1 MSQRFNPR
9 RFLGALGAVLACS
22 MAMAT
27 VTASTAS
34 AATPATAGTSVASGS
49 SKVVPTPSGPGAVT
63 VGSGTE
69 SATIYRDTQGVP
81 HVYSTTTSGMFFGDG
96 WAQAQDRSFQL
107 ELTRAAVLGNLSKL
121 FGTGELSTD
130 EAQRLLYYT
139 TAQYQT
145 QFNHL
150 TASDQAA
157 LVAYTNGINAYEAQ
171 AYSTLGSEL
180 AMVPIQFWAL
190 GKQMGL
196 KTAPY
201 RPSPWTPIDTM
212 AVAADLVK
220 AFGAGGGLELR
231 NLSYL
236 QYLTAYFT
244 KKGVAQPGATAMAVF
259 NDARWITDPSA
270 PTTVPATCPDGP
282 LLSNPLQS
290 KPNQCV
296 AAPSGS
302 PYGAVANAS
311 KSTGSSASISKEQ
324 AAVADVK
331 TLTPTSVLQATKTLQ
346 TDKTLLLKRGVK
358 FDVVAH
364 GGSNAIAVAPWRSA
378 DHHALLWGAPQEGL
392 GTPSVDYEVYLH
404 GPSYDASGMA
414 IAGEP
419 FILIGHN
426 GNISWTTTSEGLT
439 TEGVFVEQVKFTH
452 TVPSTYLFDGKY
464 IPVTKVTESIPVAG
478 QSPRTYTFYRTK
490 DGPIFSSHVT
500 TATNDTGIAYS
511 MDYTFYMKEYKT
523 FEGFSQLGGDT
534 NLKQFTHS
542 MSLIVS
548 AHNFLYA
555 DRQGNIAYF
564 ADGLVPSTPS
574 PFSASANPSLPHL
587 GTGSQQWDTFIPFT
601 KMPHSINPGQG
612 YLDNWNTKP
621 APGMYEQTTGPG
633 TWGTIYRS
641 QPISQMLSASTHITI
656 GYLSTIQH
664 SVGAIDGSTTRVA
677 APYFIPYLE
686 SAYQTLVSQGSTLV
700 TASKHPELNKA
711 MLTLETWDTT
721 MPSGN
726 PPTIGSPAMSIF
738 VNFLHAL
745 ESNVSGGGL
754 NPGEQYVG
762 TVNLNEATLGK
773 GTYAGLTNMTSY
785 NMILHALEHLNKAS
799 TRLGIVPCTSICYT
813 GTYFGGNPNQ
823 ILVESLNNAITIL
836 SSSTSHQLGHSTAP
850 GFGTPT
856 ITKWGWVPTQNETW
870 SGSLTPVAQAAT
882 VTVKSVCGT
891 SASQNRSTYYLDMD
905 MAPVPFGEQLMPPGE
920 SGFIGLHLTSN
931 GTVSAV
937 PSPYLCDQV
946 AQFNAFTYAPI
957 SSSVSQV
964 QPSSGPAGGGQSVT
978 ITGYHL
984 TGATE
989 VYFGT
994 VPATSFSVD
1003 SSTTITAVT
1012 PPGSGTVDVRVMT
1025 PADPAGTTANPY
1037 DRYGFQGAL
1046 TSTLNAPVVGIAT
1059 TPTGGGYWEV
1069 ASDGGIF
1076 AFGNAQFYGSM
1087 GGQHLNAPVVGI
1099 ATTPT
1104 GGGYWEV
1111 ASDGGIFA
1119 FGNATFDG
1127 SMGGK
1132 ALNAPVVGIATTPT
1146 GGGYW
1151 EVASDGGIFAFGNA
1165 G

>member
-1 MSQRFNPR
+1 MSHRFTPR
-9 RFLGALGAVLACS
+9 RFFGALGTVLACT

-34 AATPATAGTSVASGS
+34 AATPATASTSVTSGS
-49 SKVVPTPSGPGAVT
+49 STVVPPSRPGAVT

-81 HVYSTTTSGMFFGDG
+81 HIYSTTTAGMFFGDG

-107 ELTRAAVLGNLSKL
+107 ELTRESVLGDLSKL

-157 LVAYTNGINAYEAQ
+157 LVAYTDGINAYEAK
-171 AYSTLGSEL
+171 AYSTLGNEL

-190 GKQMGL
+190 GKEMGL

-212 AVAADLVK
+212 AIASYLVK

-282 LLSNPLQS
+282 LLANPLQS
-290 KPNQCV
+290 KPHQCV
-296 AAPSGS
+296 PAPSGL
-302 PYGAVANAS
+302 PYAPVANSA
-311 KSTGSSASISKEQ
+311 KSNGAKSNGAKSDLSSPAQ
-324 AAVADVK
+324 QRAAVARVM
-331 TLTPTSVLQATKTLQ
+331 TLPPSSVLQATQTLQ
-346 TDKTLLLKRGVK
+346 TDETLLLKRGVTL
-358 FDVVAH
+358 DVLAH

-426 GNISWTTTSEGLT
+426 SNISWTTTSEGLT

-452 TVPSTYLFDGKY
+452 TAPSTYLFDGKY

-478 QSPRTYTFYRTK
+478 KSAVTYTFYRTQ
-490 DGPIFSSHVT
+490 DGPIFSSDVT
-500 TATNDTGIAYS
+500 TKTNDTGIAYS

-534 NLKQFTHS
+534 NLTQFTHS

-564 ADGLVPSTPS
+564 ADGLVPATPS
-574 PFSASANPSLPHL
+574 PFSPSANPNLPHL

-633 TWGTIYRS
+633 TWGPIYRS
-641 QPISQMLSASTHITI
+641 QSISEMLSSSTHITI
-656 GYLSTIQH
+656 GYLGTIQH
-664 SVGAIDGSTTRVA
+664 SAGAIDGSTTRVA

-686 SAYQTLVSQGSTLV
+686 SAYQTLVSEGSTLV
-700 TASKHPELNKA
+700 TASKHPELNSV
-711 MLTLETWDTT
+711 MLTLETWTKT

-745 ESNVSGGGL
+745 DRNVFGGGL

-762 TVNLNEATLGK
+762 TVNLNENTLGR
-773 GTYAGLTNMTSY
+773 GTYVGLTNMSSY
-785 NMILHALEHLNKAS
+785 NMTLHALKHVNNPS
-799 TRLGIVPCTSICYT
+799 TKQDIVPCTSICYA
-813 GTYFGGNPNQ
+813 GTYFGGNANQ

-836 SSSTSHQLGHSTAP
+836 SGTGHQLGHTTVP
-850 GFGTPT
+850 GFGTT
-856 ITKWGWVPTQNETW
+856 NITAWGWVPKQNETW

-882 VTVKSVCGT
+882 VTVKAVCGT

-920 SGFIGLHLTSN
+920 SGFIGLHLTAN

-964 QPSSGPAGGGQSVT
+964 QPSSGPAQGGQTVT

-984 TGATE
+984 TGATA

-994 VPATSFSVD
+994 TPAASFSVV

-1012 PPGSGTVDVRVMT
+1012 PQGSGTVDVRVMT

-1046 TSTLNAPVVGIAT
+1046 TKTLNAPVVGMAAT
-1059 TPTGGGYWEV
+1059 PTGGGYWEVASDGGIFSFGNAQFSGSMGGQHLNAPVVGMAATPTGGGYWEV

-1076 AFGNAQFYGSM
+1076 AFGK
-1087 GGQHLNAPVVGI
+1087 
-1099 ATTPT
+1099 
-1104 GGGYWEV
+1104 
-1111 ASDGGIFA
+1111 
-1119 FGNATFDG
+1119 ATFGG
-1127 SMGGK
+1127 S
-1132 ALNAPVVGIATTPT
+1132 IA
-1146 GGGYW
+1146 
-1151 EVASDGGIFAFGNA
+1151 
-1165 G
+1165 